1 MMTTNSNDAMT
12 TTDAATTAG
21 TEPAKK
27 LSKKDLRS
35 IFWRS
40 CMLDGSWN
48 YERQQHMAYSFA
60 MTPVIKKLYEPG
72 SEKQRS
78 AYHRSLDFM
87 AVTPQLS
94 TFLMGID
101 AAMEEEEAASDD
113 FDGQAITSV
122 KTSLMGPLAGI
133 GDSLIASTWRII
145 ATSIAIGFSQQGSVL
160 GPILLLLVFNVPAF
174 LIRWFGLKFGY
185 EYGASFITKAAKSGV
200 MEKISYAAAIVG
212 LMAIGG
218 MVASYVTFDV
228 SSVMIGS
235 GDFAEPLSTY
245 LDTVMPCMLPLL
257 IFGFMYWIMGKKI
270 KTTTVLIW
278 TIVVCIAVCG
288 ILSLF

>member
-1 MMTTNSNDAMT
+1 MTTSSNETTMT
-12 TTDAATTAG
+12 TAKTAETGQDA
-21 TEPAKK
+21 PVKR
-27 LSKKDLRS
+27 LNNKDLRS

-40 CMLDGSWN
+40 CMLDGSWD

-72 SEKQRS
+72 SEKQKR
-78 AYHRSLDFM
+78 AYQRSLDFM

-101 AAMEEEEAASDD
+101 AAMEEEESASDD
-113 FDGQAITSV
+113 FDGSAIASV

-145 ATSIAIGFSQQGSVL
+145 ATSVAIGFAQQGSVL
-160 GPILLLLVFNVPAF
+160 GPILLFTVFNVPAF

-200 MEKISYAAAIVG
+200 MEKISYAAAIIG

-228 SSVMIGS
+228 SSVMIGT
-235 GDFAEPLSTY
+235 GDFAQPLSTY
-245 LDTVMPCMLPLL
+245 LDMVMPCMLPLL

-270 KTTTVLIW
+270 KTTAVLIW
-278 TIVVCIAVCG
+278 TIVVCIAACG
-288 ILSLF
+288 ILSLL